1 MPNLGSAG
9 SEFGERARPNPGLA
23 GSEFGERP
31 APFSELQTLAGSKFG
46 ERTGPNPGSA
56 GSEFEERTV
65 LNLGSAVSEFGER
78 TGPNPGSAGL
88 KFGLTL
94 TITLMYTV
102 HVDSSSTGEQFQAVE
117 APINSTQSLFPISA
131 QTIDFRHA
139 LGLPR

>member
-1 MPNLGSAG
+1 M
-9 SEFGERARPNPGLA
+9 A

-31 APFSELQTLAGSKFG
+31 AHFSELQTLAGSKFG

-56 GSEFEERTV
+56 GLEFGERQVPFSELRTMAGSEFGERTV
-65 LNLGSAVSEFGER
+65 LILGSAVSEFGER
-78 TGPNPGSAGL
+78 TRPNPGSAGL

-94 TITLMYTV
+94 TIILMYTV
-102 HVDSSSTGEQFQAVE
+102 HVDSSSTGEQVQAVE

-139 LGLPR
+139 LGLSR